1 LCFLCFLWLIFLSK
15 LNHPAHR
22 REGILLALIA
32 AALWGFTPV
41 ATKGALE
48 GFTPQFLS
56 FVRLAAAALF
66 FRALAGRGARFF
78 VSDPWIWLAGV
89 GLGADFLLY
98 NYGVQRTSANVAGLV
113 INIELLTTIAFAVW
127 ILGERLN
134 TRRVMGGMIT
144 AAGVLIVSLE
154 GLSFSGV
161 TRNDRAVGN
170 VLVMLASISWS
181 LFAVAQRRTEI
192 KGGLFH
198 RLTPIFSIASLI
210 TAPAMLQRDAWS
222 ARLSVS
228 PIVMFIVLTVL
239 GTGLVYWVYG
249 RAQQL
254 VDVSL
259 LAIVLCTIPVF
270 AVAFAYAFLG
280 EPVTGQLVVGGT
292 VILAGIL
299 LIATESA
306 QL

>member
-1 LCFLCFLWLIFLSK
+1 LT
-15 LNHPAHR
+15 AVHR
-22 REGILLALIA
+22 REGFLLALIA

-66 FRALAGRGARFF
+66 FRALAGRGGRFF
-78 VSDPWIWLAGV
+78 VSDPWIWLAGI

-98 NYGVQRTSANVAGLV
+98 NYGVQRTAANVAGLV
-113 INIELLTTIAFAVW
+113 INIELLTTTAFAVW

-134 TRRVMGGMIT
+134 TRRVIGGIIT
-144 AAGVLIVSLE
+144 GAGVLIVSLD
-154 GLSFSGV
+154 GLSFSDIS
-161 TRNDRAVGN
+161 RNDRAIGN

-192 KGGLFH
+192 KGDLFH

-210 TAPAMLQRDAWS
+210 TAPAMMQRGAW
-222 ARLSVS
+222 AVRLSVP
-228 PIVMFIVLTVL
+228 PIVMFMVLTVF
-239 GTGLVYWVYG
+239 GTGVVYWVYG

-254 VDVSL
+254 VDISL

-280 EPVTGQLVVGGT
+280 EPVTGQLTLGGL

-299 LIATESA
+299 LIATETVGQASA
-306 QL
+306 

>member
-1 LCFLCFLWLIFLSK
+1 MEFSARISQEHYRK
-15 LNHPAHR
+15 LNHHTHR

-66 FRALAGRGARFF
+66 FRALAGNGARFF
-78 VSDPWIWLAGV
+78 VNDPWIWLAGI

-98 NYGVQRTSANVAGLV
+98 NYGVQRTAANVAGLV

-134 TRRVMGGMIT
+134 TRQVIGGIIT
-144 AAGVLIVSLE
+144 AAGVLIVSLD
-154 GLSFSGV
+154 GLSFWDVS
-161 TRNDRAVGN
+161 RNDRAIGN

-181 LFAVAQRRTEI
+181 LFAMAQRRTEI

-198 RLTPIFSIASLI
+198 RLTPIFSVASVM
-210 TAPAMLQRDAWS
+210 TAPAMLQRSAW
-222 ARLSVS
+222 RTHLSVW
-228 PIVMFIVLTVL
+228 PVVMFILLAVF
-239 GTGLVYWVYG
+239 GTGVVYWLYA
-249 RAQQL
+249 RAQL
-254 VDVSL
+254 FVEVSL

-270 AVAFAYAFLG
+270 GVAFAYIFLH
-280 EPVTGQLVVGGT
+280 EPVTRQLILGAA

-299 LIATESA
+299 LIATGK
-306 QL
+306 